1 MIKYS
6 LLTIMTFLLGSVM
19 SFAQTARIQVIHN
32 SADAAASVVDVYLD
46 NTLLFDDF
54 AFREASSFL
63 DAPAGTPF
71 VVGIAP
77 SNSTSVMDTITSFN
91 VTLMANETY
100 VVVANGIVSATGYN
114 PSPAFELDVFAL
126 GRESSANPGETDVLV
141 AHGSTDAPFVDVQ
154 VPGAGTVVDNLGY
167 GDFQGYLEL
176 ANADYTLNVTDSTG
190 SVVVASF
197 QAPLQTLGLAD
208 SALVVVASG
217 FLDPSQNSMG
227 EPFGLFVALP
237 GGGQLIPL
245 PQSTARVQ
253 VIHNS
258 ADAAASTVDVYLDDA
273 LLIDDF
279 AFRSA
284 SPFIDAPAG
293 TSFSIGIAPSNS
305 TSVTDTIT
313 SFDVTLMAN
322 ETYVVVANGIVS
334 ATGYNPSP
342 AFGLDVFAMGRE
354 SSANSGETDVL
365 VAHGSTDA
373 PFVDVQVPG
382 AGTIVDNLGYGEFQ
396 GYLELAN
403 ADYTL
408 NVTDS
413 TGSVVVA
420 SFQAPLQT
428 LGLADS
434 ALVVVASGF
443 LDPSQNS
450 MGEAF
455 GLFVALPS
463 GGQLIALPQ
472 TTARV
477 QVIHNSADA
486 AASTV
491 DVYLDDALL
500 IDDFAFRSASPFID
514 APAEVNITIGIAP
527 GNSTSVDDTIASF
540 NYTLAANE
548 KYMITANGI
557 VSATGYNP
565 SPGFGLSVFAP
576 AREEA
581 SMSGNSDILVMH
593 GSTDAPTVDVVAVG
607 VGTIVDDISYGEY
620 NMGYLEVATADLI
633 LEVYDASGSTLVA
646 AYQAPLATLGL
657 EDSAMVVVASGFL
670 DPSQNSN
677 GDAFGL
683 YVALPSGGDLI
694 ALPVVSALENRYVER
709 FNMFPNPVS
718 NVLNI
723 DLDLNEGAQM
733 QMTIIDITGRQ
744 LRSRSLNL
752 NSGVETI
759 QISTQDLPQ
768 GSYLIRLGNEDG
780 FINRRFVKSN

>member
-1 MIKYS
+1 MIKSS
-6 LLTIMTFLLGSVM
+6 LLTVATFLLGSVV

-32 SADAAASVVDVYLD
+32 SADAAAAVVDVYLD

-71 VVGIAP
+71 TVGIAP
-77 SNSTSVMDTITSFN
+77 SNSTSVNDTITSFN
-91 VTLMANETY
+91 VALMANETY
-100 VVVANGIVSATGYN
+100 IVVANGIVSATGYN
-114 PSPAFELDVFAL
+114 PSPVFDLDVFAM
-126 GRESSANPGETDVLV
+126 GRESSANSGETDVLV
-141 AHGSTDAPFVDVQ
+141 VHGSTDAPFVDVQ
-154 VPGAGTVVDNLGY
+154 VPGAGTIVDNLGY
-167 GDFQGYLEL
+167 GEFQGYLEL

-190 SVVVASF
+190 SVVVASY

-227 EPFGLFVALP
+227 DPFGLFVALP
-237 GGGQLIPL
+237 GGGQMIPL

-293 TSFSIGIAPSNS
+293 TSFTIGIAPSNS
-305 TSVTDTIT
+305 SSVSDTIT
-313 SFDVTLMAN
+313 SFNVTLMAN

-450 MGEAF
+450 NGDAF
-455 GLFVALPS
+455 GLFVALPN

-527 GNSTSVDDTIASF
+527 GNSSSVDDTIASF

-565 SPGFGLSVFAP
+565 SPGFGLNVFAP

-646 AYQAPLATLGL
+646 AYEAPLATLGL

-694 ALPVVSALENRYVER
+694 PLPVVSGLENRYVER

-718 NVLNI
+718 NILNI

-733 QMTIIDITGRQ
+733 EMTIIDITGKQ

-752 NSGVETI
+752 NSGVESI

-768 GSYLIRLGNEDG
+768 GSYLIRIGNEDG
-780 FINRRFVKSN
+780 FINRRFVKFN